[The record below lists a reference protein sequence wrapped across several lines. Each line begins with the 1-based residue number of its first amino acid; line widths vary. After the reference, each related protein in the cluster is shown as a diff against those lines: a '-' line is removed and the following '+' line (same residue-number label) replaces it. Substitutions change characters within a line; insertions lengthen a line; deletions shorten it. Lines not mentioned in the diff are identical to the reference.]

1 MGRGRVGR
9 GRRGE
14 LGYLGRGL
22 AGVVHFE
29 EAPQGPSSSAGG
41 VGEGG
46 HNPLPF
52 EVEEQRIQAGSHIVV
67 GEPWVLRGGG
77 P

>member
-1 MGRGRVGR
+1 MGRGGV

-14 LGYLGRGL
+14 LGFYLGRGL

-46 HNPLPF
+46 HNPFPF
-52 EVEEQRIQAGSHIVV
+52 EVEEQRI
-67 GEPWVLRGGG
+67 
-77 P
+77 